1 MHLSCSFIVV
11 CSSKILVGKNKKK
24 SLKIIP
30 MKKSKASF
38 AIDVESANEYVWKEL
53 NVIKGLD
60 VIGIQ
65 TWSTFKVLL

>member
-38 AIDVESANEYVWKEL
+38 AIDVESANEYV
-53 NVIKGLD
+53 
-60 VIGIQ
+60 
-65 TWSTFKVLL
+65 